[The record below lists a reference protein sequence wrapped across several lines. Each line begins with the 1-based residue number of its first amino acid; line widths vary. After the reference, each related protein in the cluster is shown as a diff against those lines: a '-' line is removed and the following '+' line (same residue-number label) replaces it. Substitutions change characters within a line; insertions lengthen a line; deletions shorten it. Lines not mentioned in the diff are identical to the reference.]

1 MDVKDGIKNI
11 FFAGIGAAAIV
22 VEKTGEVADTLINK
36 GAEAVEKG
44 KAINQELKHKAAE
57 YHAEKKDIS
66 SFVKNLSP
74 EEKEQLKKELNAEE
88 DTDCEGE

>member
-22 VEKTGEVADTLINK
+22 FEKTGEVADTLINK

-57 YHAEKKDIS
+57 FHSEKKDIS

-74 EEKEQLKKELNAEE
+74 EEIEQLKKEKKKKK
-88 DTDCEGE
+88 TDCEGE